1 MHGISCQRSDI
12 IKQIMFFG
20 VDYLVDEVRS
30 RRKLAD
36 VGRRTPRWALEQFR
50 ERYAANL
57 RRELQRI
64 PFARAIAFND
74 CHSEPASA
82 GEESASSA
90 GMKQIPRFARNDKGV
105 IGITRGRV
113 TGRVPTRMCSVLSP
127 EQPSG
132 WRSGITNDPN
142 RAEDPQ
148 YILRL
153 FGQVITVSLETVK
166 VVGALPPLGL
176 PA

>member
-1 MHGISCQRSDI
+1 MDGISCQRSDI

-57 RRELQRI
+57 RRELPRI
-64 PFARAIAFND
+64 PFARAIASND

-90 GMKQIPRFARNDKGV
+90 GMKQIPRFARND
-105 IGITRGRV
+105 
-113 TGRVPTRMCSVLSP
+113 TG
-127 EQPSG
+127 
-132 WRSGITNDPN
+132 
-142 RAEDPQ
+142 
-148 YILRL
+148 
-153 FGQVITVSLETVK
+153 
-166 VVGALPPLGL
+166 
-176 PA
+176 